1 MDNKIFVN
9 GKLWASEYKKGR
21 NVFVIL
27 EDNTVISKGLIKE
40 IQIECHECHCL
51 KTVNFYGGL
60 LKRKYICQS
69 CRNKGERNSFYG
81 RKHSQEVKDK
91 LSKERKGVWGVGKNN
106 SMYGKKCTDYMTP
119 EQIEQWKQNISKATK
134 GEKNPMYGRTVE
146 SIVGS
151 QRWKE
156 IKEKGHQTQL
166 NFSAK
171 KKKQISKKLS
181 LAQKQFQQKDPQL
194 YKELK
199 AKGGRAACSKRTYY
213 KMNKFEQKI
222 DMWLT
227 EHNIDHI
234 YSVIMQNDDKRNFQF
249 DFLIKDK
256 RILIECNG
264 TYWHADPRFFGEN
277 IESGKR
283 LVNDIQRQKI
293 KLDED
298 KKKFA
303 KKHNFTLIVVW
314 EYDINN
320 NNWERLEKGVLT
332 K

>member
-1 MDNKIFVN
+1 MDNKIFVK
-9 GKLWASEYKKGR
+9 GKLWVSEYKKGR
-21 NVFVIL
+21 NIFVIL
-27 EDNTVISKGLIKE
+27 EDNTVVSKGFIKE

-69 CRNKGERNSFYG
+69 CMKKGERNSFYG

-106 SMYGKKCTDYMTP
+106 SMYGKKCTDYMTT

-134 GEKNPMYGRTVE
+134 GERNPMYGRTVE
-146 SIVGS
+146 SIVGPK
-151 QRWKE
+151 RWNE

-166 NFSAK
+166 NFSAQ
-171 KKKQISKKLS
+171 KKKQISEKLS
-181 LAQKQFQQKDPQL
+181 FAQKRFQQKNPQL

-199 AKGGRAACSKRTYY
+199 AKGGRAACSKLTHY

-222 DMWLT
+222 DTWLT
-227 EHNIDHI
+227 KHNIDHI

-264 TYWHADPRFFGEN
+264 TYWHADPRFFSEN
-277 IESGKR
+277 VEPRKR
-283 LVNDIQRQKI
+283 LINDIQKQKI
-293 KLDED
+293 KLDEE

-303 KKHNFTLIVVW
+303 KKHNFVLIVVW

-320 NNWERLEKGVLT
+320 NNFEELEKGVLI